1 MGENSHGFL
10 PFRLTLHLKNELQE
24 LTKEN
29 NAMDITLNHLR
40 KAYRGGVHALNDVTL
55 TIPGGMFG
63 LLGPNGA
70 GKTTLMR
77 ILAGILRPTGGE
89 LHIGEY
95 DGASERGRTAVK
107 RLLGYLP
114 QDLGM
119 YPDLS
124 AYEFLD
130 YVGIL
135 KGVKQR
141 QVRNQRVEEMLE
153 MVALSQVARR
163 KIKTFSG
170 GMKRRLGIA
179 QALIND
185 PRFFIV
191 DEPTAGLDPEE
202 RIRFRNLL
210 SDLSGQRTIL
220 LSTHIVEDIAQTC
233 QNLAVLQHGHCV
245 FQGTTL
251 DMIHAA
257 HGQVWLIET
266 QGNKPEGDFTVVS
279 TLQRGMTV
287 HYRVVGQPAPSL
299 QATPVEPTLEDGY
312 VWLMRTGREHAGT
325 FSQAK
330 K

>member
-1 MGENSHGFL
+1 ME
-10 PFRLTLHLKNELQE
+10 
-24 LTKEN
+24 
-29 NAMDITLNHLR
+29 IILNHLS
-40 KAYRGGVHALNDVTL
+40 KTYRGGVHALNDATL
-55 TIPGGMFG
+55 AIPGGMFG

-77 ILAGILRPTGGE
+77 ILAGILRPTSGE
-89 LHIGEY
+89 LRIGEY
-95 DGASERGRTAVK
+95 NGASERGRTAVK

-135 KGVKQR
+135 KGLKQR
-141 QVRNQRVEEMLE
+141 QARQQRVEELLE
-153 MVALSQVARR
+153 MVALSHAARR
-163 KIKTFSG
+163 KVKTFSG

-179 QALIND
+179 QALINE
-185 PRFFIV
+185 PRFLIV

-210 SDLSGQRTIL
+210 SDLGGQRTVL

-233 QNLAVLQHGHCV
+233 QNLAVLHHGHFI
-245 FQGTTL
+245 FQGTAL
-251 DMIHAA
+251 DVVNAA
-257 HGQVWLIET
+257 RGHVWLIET
-266 QGNKPEGDFTVVS
+266 QGSKPEGDFTVVS
-279 TLQRGMTV
+279 TLHRGMTV
-287 HYRVVGQPAPSL
+287 HYRVVGQPAPYL

-312 VWLMRTGREHAGT
+312 VWLMRTGHEQAGA
-325 FSQAK
+325 FSRATK
-330 K
+330 